1 MPNRILRFIG
11 GACIAIVLPTPTA
24 VLASHSWNGYHWG
37 RTTNPFLIQVGNNLS
52 GVWSPLSSSSYTE
65 ALTDWSN
72 PPPDLPTELRL
83 SSVPG
88 GVSNTKR
95 CPPTA
100 GRVEVCNNIYGNNGW
115 LGIAQIWLSGSHI
128 TQGTVKLNDTYF
140 NTASYNKPEWRNL
153 VLCQELGHTL
163 GLDHQD
169 TNNFNVNLGT
179 CMDYTSNP
187 RPLLPLLNNEHP
199 NRHDYEQLV
208 TIYTH
213 TDSAGTAT
221 VNQISPNLP
230 NEAGGNNRSEWGML
244 MRSTHGGRTE
254 LFIRDLGGGHQLA
267 TFVIWAEGRNRAPTP

>member
-11 GACIAIVLPTPTA
+11 GACIAVVLPTPTA

-37 RTTNPFLIQVGNNLS
+37 RTTNSFSIQVGNNLS
-52 GVWSPLSSSSYTE
+52 SVWSSSYTG
-65 ALTDWSN
+65 ALTDWSYQ
-72 PPPDLPTELRL
+72 PASPAQPTGVALYE
-83 SSVPG
+83 VPG

-100 GRVEVCNNIYGNNGW
+100 GRVEVCNNTYGNNGW

-128 TQGTVKLNDTYF
+128 TQGVVKLNDTYF
-140 NTASYNKPEWRNL
+140 NMARYNKSEWRNL

-169 TNNFNVNLGT
+169 ENNSNVNLGT

-187 RPLLPLLNNEHP
+187 FGPPNNEHP
-199 NRHDYEQLV
+199 NGHDYEELV
-208 TIYTH
+208 AIYGH

-221 VNQISPNLP
+221 VNQTSPNLP

-244 MRSTHGGRTE
+244 MRSTHKGQTE
-254 LFIRDLGGGHQLA
+254 LFIRNLGGGHQLA
-267 TFVIWAEGRNRAPTP
+267 TFVIWTEERNRAPTP